1 MKTIFLLDADE
12 TLLDFRRGEKEQ
24 LSRALKAFGIR
35 AEENILARFH
45 EINDGLWKKLERGET
60 TRAELVVDRFRLL
73 FCEFHIEADPKE
85 VSRKYFACMKEAA
98 YLFDGAA
105 EFIKTL
111 KTKGRVYIVTNGSR
125 EVQRSR
131 FALSGLDRLA
141 DGVFISED
149 VGCDKPSPR
158 FAEYV
163 EAHIPGYSRDRAVW
177 VGDSLSSDY
186 GCAKSKG
193 IDFILFGKP
202 QAGYCGKTASDY
214 GEVLKILSQFA

>member
-1 MKTIFLLDADE
+1 MKDIFLLDADE
-12 TLLDFRRGEKEQ
+12 TLLDFHRGEKEQ
-24 LSRALKAFGIR
+24 LTRALLAFGIQ
-35 AEENILARFH
+35 ADETVLSRFH
-45 EINDGLWKKLERGET
+45 KINDGLWKKLERGET

-73 FCEFHIEADPKE
+73 FLEFGIKADPKA
-85 VSRKYFACMKEAA
+85 VSEKYFSCMKEAA
-98 YLFDGAA
+98 YLIDGAEA
-105 EFIKTL
+105 FLKTL
-111 KTKGRVYIVTNGSR
+111 KKSGRVYIVTNGSR

-149 VGCDKPSPR
+149 IGCDKPSPR

-163 EAHIPGYSRDRAVW
+163 EAHIPNYSRDRAVW

-202 QAGYCGKTASDY
+202 QEGYSGKAANGY
-214 GEVLKILSQFA
+214 GEVLEILSQFA